1 MADNTNETVQVDDG
15 AVVHASEPEVAS
27 ETQTTTVLS
36 PEAQALLD
44 KIVSIL
50 TVNFNRKIAGSVLTA
65 EMYNKMNDMLIE
77 AVNQHDANIQ
87 ALKEYILT
95 YVPNFVKVHIS
106 DSAEESTGDITDG
119 ILVIDVSHLL
129 DSLLN
134 NIRKECKEYT
144 NEQRKETETELK
156 EYTNEYVKQYVED
169 ALIKAGLPIE
179 ALTKAEI
186 DIIFDS
192 LIIPDNPSEACSKLP
207 NAYESHIGYF
217 NIDNL
222 DTTDTLTVT
231 LTEVTE

>member
-27 ETQTTTVLS
+27 ETQTTTELS

-65 EMYNKMNDMLIE
+65 DMYNKMNDMLIE
-77 AVNQHDANIQ
+77 AVNQHDASIQ

-119 ILVIDVSHLL
+119 TLVIDVSHLL

-144 NEQRKETETELK
+144 NEQRKETETGLK

-186 DIIFDS
+186 DAIFDS
-192 LIIPDNPSEACSKLP
+192 LIIPDNPSEACGKLP

-217 NIDNL
+217 NIDNF
-222 DTTDTLTVT
+222 DTTDALTVT
-231 LTEVTE
+231 LTEVTK

>member
-1 MADNTNETVQVDDG
+1 MADNSNETVQVDDG
-15 AVVHASEPEVAS
+15 AVVHTSESEVAS
-27 ETQTTTVLS
+27 ETQTTTELS

-50 TVNFNRKIAGSVLTA
+50 TVNFDRKIAGSVLTA

-77 AVNQHDANIQ
+77 AINQHDVGIQ

-95 YVPNFVKVHIS
+95 YVPNFVKIHIS
-106 DSAEESTGDITDG
+106 DNTGDGTGDITDG
-119 ILVIDVSHLL
+119 TLVIDVSHLL
-129 DSLLN
+129 DSLLDN
-134 NIRKECKEYT
+134 LRKECKEYT

-186 DIIFDS
+186 DAIFDS
-192 LIIPDNPSEACSKLP
+192 LIIPDNPSEACGKLP